1 MKQDSASG
9 LTVVET
15 HLETIESGAS
25 HQQRY
30 QQSLLTITIGALV
43 AVNFALAKFGVL
55 QGLSPLT
62 IFYWQILGAVF
73 LLLIAGFIR
82 KGSFALKSAHFRYY
96 GFSGLLSVSAPNLMA
111 NWALL
116 EVPASTFSVLV
127 TLSPL
132 FTFALS
138 ALYERKALSAQRL
151 LGIFV
156 GFGAVLLVTGHRFNT
171 DDTSLIPM
179 LLALLVPALLAS
191 GNVYRSK
198 AYPTGGDALSLATGM
213 LLSQVVLL
221 TPVYVLF
228 STRFRNIDA
237 GADSPQLISAF
248 HAEISPVLFAGIVLM
263 VIISALSYLMTFRLQ
278 KMTDSVGFSQ
288 VGYFV
293 TLTGVAIGILFFDEP
308 LTLHIIVAIGL
319 LFTGLALTNGH
330 LTLNPFFKK

>member
-9 LTVVET
+9 LTAVET
-15 HLETIESGAS
+15 HLETVEGGAS
-25 HQQRY
+25 HQQPY
-30 QQSLLTITIGALV
+30 QQSLLTIAIGALV
-43 AVNFALAKFGVL
+43 AINFALAKYGVL
-55 QGLSPLT
+55 QGFSPLT
-62 IFYWQILGAVF
+62 VFYWQILGAVF
-73 LLLIAGFIR
+73 LLLIVGFIR
-82 KGSFALKSAHFRYY
+82 KGAFALKSIHFRYY
-96 GFSGLLSVSAPNLMA
+96 CFSGLLSVSAPNLMA

-156 GFGAVLLVTGHRFNT
+156 GFVAVLLVTGQRFNT
-171 DDTSLIPM
+171 DGASLIPM

-221 TPVYVLF
+221 TPVYALLAI
-228 STRFRNIDA
+228 RHQNIDA
-237 GADSPQLISAF
+237 GVDSTQLMSAA
-248 HAEISPVLFAGIVLM
+248 HPEISPILMAGILLM
-263 VIISALSYLMTFRLQ
+263 VIISALGYLMTFRLQ

-308 LTLHIIVAIGL
+308 LTVHIIAAIGL
-319 LFTGLALTNGH
+319 LFIGLALTNGH
-330 LTLNPFFKK
+330 LTLNPLFKK